1 MAFSVKSVSMLM
13 KSLHVNH
20 MGLYMSTSV
29 KQINRAFISFRQVIW
44 VIFLTLGKLKV
55 SNTVAL
61 LTLGKSQMFFFA
73 SFGQV
78 MHLPTWES
86 KNISEVFVKYKF
98 NLKKGIEWNKLYIMI
113 YVNVVMRIVNKALT
127 LWKSNFIKLFF
138 YRVNLVV
145 S

>member
-29 KQINRAFISFRQVIW
+29 KQITRAFISFRQVIL

-55 SNTVAL
+55 SNSVAL

-73 SFGQV
+73 NFGQV
-78 MHLPTWES
+78 MHLSTWES
-86 KNISEVFVKYKF
+86 KNISEVFVKY
-98 NLKKGIEWNKLYIMI
+98 
-113 YVNVVMRIVNKALT
+113 
-127 LWKSNFIKLFF
+127 
-138 YRVNLVV
+138 
-145 S
+145 

>member
-1 MAFSVKSVSMLM
+1 MGKCSYDSTLLLKGPAFLLRFDVFFLLLRFLVAFSVKSVSMLM

-61 LTLGKSQMFFFA
+61 LTLGKSQMFFLLVLGRSCIFPHGKA
-73 SFGQV
+73 RTFLRYLWS
-78 MHLPTWES
+78 
-86 KNISEVFVKYKF
+86 I
-98 NLKKGIEWNKLYIMI
+98 NLIWRKGLNEINCI
-113 YVNVVMRIVNKALT
+113 
-127 LWKSNFIKLFF
+127 
-138 YRVNLVV
+138 
-145 S
+145 